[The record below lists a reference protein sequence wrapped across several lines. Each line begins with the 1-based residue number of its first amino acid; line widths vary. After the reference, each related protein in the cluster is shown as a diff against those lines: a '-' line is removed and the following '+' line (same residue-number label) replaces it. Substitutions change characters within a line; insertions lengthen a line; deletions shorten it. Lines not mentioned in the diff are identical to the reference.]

1 MKSRVT
7 VSLAR
12 DVIAEAERLGA
23 TRGLRSRS
31 AVVEEGLR
39 FLVRKL
45 RDEDIARSLD
55 AYYRGQT
62 AEEIAEEAAMTQGF
76 RRKRRSVD
84 LDGPP
89 RRAPGRKRAR

>member
-31 AVVEEGLR
+31 AGVEGGVGVVVRQLR
-39 FLVRKL
+39 G
-45 RDEDIARSLD
+45 EDTARALA
-55 AYYRGQT
+55 AYSRGQT